1 MEALRK
7 KIELYCLEDKSD
19 FLKVGSVCVHV
30 CICAC
35 KTNSVNRNRDSVDFR
50 FF

>member
-1 MEALRK
+1 MEAQRK
-7 KIELYCLEDKSD
+7 IVELYCLEDKSD
-19 FLKVGSVCVHV
+19 FLKAGSVCVHV

-35 KTNSVNRNRDSVDFR
+35 KTNSVNRSRDSVDFR